1 MVCRQSLIGR
11 GQHGKPHEFTVVMR
25 QHAVIQGH
33 GGIGGVIAFQQAG
46 KGQRQ
51 QPMMRQ
57 QIAALGLDGG
67 EPRFQRRSGLG
78 AGVFFLVFHPGVRL
92 YRFRDLVIPRPG
104 QEYSAMSKTELQNTP
119 ILLRE
124 DRPGGIC
131 VITLNRPAQRNSLSR
146 ALLQALEEMLAEI
159 AADSTTRAVVLAGA
173 GTVFCAG
180 HDLREITAHRAD
192 ADGGRGFYADAMAAC
207 ARVMQGIVALPQPVI
222 AAVQGVAT
230 AAGCQLVASCDLAVA
245 AEDARF
251 CTPGVDIGLFCS
263 TPAVALARAVPR
275 KAAMEMLLLGEM
287 VPAEEAQ
294 RLGLVNRL
302 APREALMETA
312 LGLAARIAAHSA
324 ITVRMGKRGFNRQ
337 IELPLAE
344 AYCEAASVMTENLM
358 ARDAA
363 EGIGAF
369 LEKRHPHWEDR

>member
-1 MVCRQSLIGR
+1 
-11 GQHGKPHEFTVVMR
+11 
-25 QHAVIQGH
+25 
-33 GGIGGVIAFQQAG
+33 
-46 KGQRQ
+46 
-51 QPMMRQ
+51 
-57 QIAALGLDGG
+57 
-67 EPRFQRRSGLG
+67 
-78 AGVFFLVFHPGVRL
+78 
-92 YRFRDLVIPRPG
+92 
-104 QEYSAMSKTELQNTP
+104 MSKTELQNAP

-124 DRPGGIC
+124 DRAGGIC

-146 ALLQALEEMLAEI
+146 ALLQALEDMLAEI
-159 AADSTTRAVVLAGA
+159 AADASCRVVVLAGA

-207 ARVMQGIVALPQPVI
+207 ARVMQGVVGLPQPVI

-287 VPAEEAQ
+287 VPADEAQ

-302 APREALMETA
+302 APRDALMETA
-312 LGLAARIAAHSA
+312 LGLAARIASHSA
-324 ITVRMGKRGFNRQ
+324 MTVRMGKRGFNTQ

-344 AYCEAASVMTENLM
+344 AYSEAASVMTENLM

-369 LEKRHPHWEDR
+369 LEKRHPQWEDR